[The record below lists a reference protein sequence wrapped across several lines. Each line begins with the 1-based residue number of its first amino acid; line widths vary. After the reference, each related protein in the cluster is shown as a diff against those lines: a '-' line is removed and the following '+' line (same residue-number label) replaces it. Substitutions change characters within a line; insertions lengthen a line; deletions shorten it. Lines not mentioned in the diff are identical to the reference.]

1 MNLNNYDF
9 GEFTIQDPIHGSI
22 TFGIIERAVIDHRFF
37 QRLHGL
43 RQNSLLYL
51 SFPSANHTRFDHSVG
66 VMWLSDKFFKS
77 IISNQKRIIKKGK
90 GRKSFQK
97 LYRVDDKAI
106 IKTID
111 GISSDK
117 YYLLLIRV
125 AGLFHD
131 IGHGPFSHLFDKFFP
146 DGKNF
151 KDLLGSD
158 KEFKHIKDYLN
169 TKNDI
174 ELKKPIKHEL
184 LSCVIATRVLL
195 DCKNILKN
203 YNIKPYEMIKDVCS
217 IIKNEIKPSSNL
229 SKFSYNT
236 QFLFSEIISSDID
249 VDRMDY
255 LLRDSHMSGVNYG
268 LYEPNRILK
277 SMCAYGLVQ
286 SKQLRVGIRYS
297 SLGALEDFLHSRYQ
311 MHKQIYGHKTNRACN
326 TMLDQIRD
334 RLSLDKWTWYSG
346 FNNVNEFLDKFKDFD
361 DSSFVQYLLSK
372 HKKKKNKINLEIK
385 EIAEKLFLERRL
397 TKKVYEEIIDSREK
411 SRLKKVKMRL
421 KKFEKKFAENGIRFK
436 VDEFEN
442 KGPKLKGSEGSLR
455 VLKKGKEGFYLVK
468 TVFECSSFIK
478 GLPEKEYIFRAF
490 CRNSKRDYVKKML
503 TI

>member
-22 TFGIIERAVIDHRFF
+22 TYGVIERAVIDHRFF

-90 GRKSFQK
+90 GRKSFQE

-146 DGKNF
+146 SGKNF
-151 KDLLGSD
+151 KELLGSY

-184 LSCVIATRVLL
+184 LSCAIATRVLL
-195 DCKNILKN
+195 DCKNVLRN
-203 YNIKPYEMIKDVCS
+203 YNIKPYEMIQDVCS

-326 TMLDQIRD
+326 AMLDEIRE
-334 RLSLDKWTWYSG
+334 RLNKEKWTFYKDCWDI
-346 FNNVNEFLDKFKDFD
+346 NEFLNIFKDFD
-361 DSSFVQYLLSK
+361 DNSFVQCLLIS
-372 HKKKKNKINLEIK
+372 HKKKETKNSLEIK
-385 EIAEKLFLERRL
+385 EIAEKLFLERKL
-397 TKKVYEEIIDSREK
+397 TKKVFEEIVDDRDEKRLKLVGLKIRKLKRKLDREK
-411 SRLKKVKMRL
+411 
-421 KKFEKKFAENGIRFK
+421 IRYK

-442 KGPKLKGSEGSLR
+442 KGPKVISSNGSLR
-455 VLKKGKEGFYLVK
+455 VLKKDQKGFYLVEE
-468 TVFECSSFIK
+468 VVNCSSFIK
-478 GLPEKEYIFRAF
+478 GLPEKEYIFRVF
-490 CRNSKRDYVKKML
+490 CRKSKRDYVKKL
-503 TI
+503 LSF